1 MTQALGLA
9 GAAAALGIGMLIG
22 LERERHKGQGELRA
36 FAGLRTYSI
45 TALLGYVTQQVGGGV
60 LLGLLAGCLAVI
72 VSTAYWKS
80 RDKDPGITS
89 EVALLTVLVLGAWCV
104 TAPAMATA
112 IGVVTAGLL
121 AYRDKL
127 HNFAR
132 SQLTDTEMRDGLL
145 LLIVAL
151 VVLPL
156 APDRFIGPYGALNL
170 RTICTLTVL
179 LMAVGAVGHV
189 AVRTLGPRYGYAVG
203 AIASGFA
210 SSTVTVATMGKIAAK
225 EPEHLRTLAAAAIFS
240 NIATV
245 AQMALILGTVE
256 PALLAQMAWPLV
268 AGFAIT
274 VMYGGSLMLS
284 RPTAAA
290 SQPLEVGGA
299 FDLKLALVMV
309 LTLSAITFLSSL
321 MLHYFGQAGVIL
333 TATLSG
339 FADAHASIASIAA
352 LATSG
357 QLSMEAASV
366 PVLLAVSCNSL
377 SKCLVAWVSGGRR
390 FALYVIGGQV
400 LLMAVL
406 WLGTLIG
413 S

>member
-1 MTQALGLA
+1 MTQTLGLA

-22 LERERHKGQGELRA
+22 LERERHKGEGELRA

-45 TALLGYVTQQVGGGV
+45 TALLGYVAQQVGGGL
-60 LLGLLAGCLAVI
+60 LLGLIAGCLAVI

-89 EVALLTVLVLGAWCV
+89 EVALLTVLVLGAWCGV
-104 TAPAMATA
+104 APELATA
-112 IGVVTAGLL
+112 IGVVMAGLL

-132 SQLTDTEMRDGLL
+132 SQLTDVEMRDGLL
-145 LLIVAL
+145 LLVVAL

-156 APDRFIGPYGALNL
+156 APDRTIGPYGALNP

-189 AVRTLGPRYGYAVG
+189 AVRMLGPRYGYVVG

-210 SSTVTVATMGKIAAK
+210 SSTVTVAAMGHIAVK
-225 EPEHLRTLAAAAIFS
+225 EPEHLRTLAAAAILS
-240 NIATV
+240 SIATV
-245 AQMALILGTVE
+245 TQVALILGTVE
-256 PALLAQMAWPLV
+256 PTLLSQMAWPLL
-268 AGFAIT
+268 AGFAT
-274 VMYGGSLMLS
+274 TALYGACLMLHA
-284 RPTAAA
+284 PPAGA
-290 SQPLEVGGA
+290 SQAVQVGGA
-299 FDLKLALVMV
+299 FDLKLALIMV
-309 LTLSAITFLSSL
+309 LTLSGITFLSSL
-321 MLHYFGQAGVIL
+321 MLYHFGQVGVML

-357 QLSMEAASV
+357 KLSLASASI
-366 PVLLAVSCNSL
+366 PVLLAVSCNAL
-377 SKCLVAWVSGGRR
+377 SKCLVAGVSGGRR
-390 FALYVIGGQV
+390 FAAYVIAGQV
-400 LLMAVL
+400 LLIGAM
-406 WLGTLIG
+406 WLGALVG
-413 S
+413 

>member
-1 MTQALGLA
+1 MTQTLGLA

-45 TALLGYVTQQVGGGV
+45 TALLGYVAQQVGGGL
-60 LLGLLAGCLAVI
+60 LLGLIAGCLAVI

-80 RDKDPGITS
+80 REKDPGITS
-89 EVALLTVLVLGAWCV
+89 EVALLTVLVLGAWCGV
-104 TAPAMATA
+104 APELATA
-112 IGVVTAGLL
+112 IGVVIAGLL

-132 SQLTDTEMRDGLL
+132 SQLTDVEMRDGLL
-145 LLIVAL
+145 LLVVAL

-156 APDRFIGPYGALNL
+156 APDRIIGPYGALNP

-189 AVRTLGPRYGYAVG
+189 AVRTLGPRYGYVVG

-210 SSTVTVATMGKIAAK
+210 SSTVTVAAMGHIAVK
-225 EPEHLRTLAAAAIFS
+225 EPEHLRTLAAAAILS
-240 NIATV
+240 SLATV
-245 AQMALILGTVE
+245 AQVALILGTVE
-256 PALLAQMAWPLV
+256 PTLLSQMAWPLL
-268 AGFAIT
+268 AGFAT
-274 VMYGGSLMLS
+274 TALYGACLML
-284 RPTAAA
+284 RTPPAGA
-290 SQPLEVGGA
+290 SQAIQVGGA
-299 FDLKLALVMV
+299 FDLKLALIMV
-309 LTLSAITFLSSL
+309 LTLTGITFLSSL
-321 MLHYFGQAGVIL
+321 MLYYFGQVGVML

-357 QLSMEAASV
+357 QLSLASASI
-366 PVLLAVSCNSL
+366 PVLLAVSCNAL
-377 SKCLVAWVSGGRR
+377 SKCLVAGVSGGRR
-390 FALYVIGGQV
+390 FAAYVITGQV
-400 LLMAVL
+400 LLVGAM
-406 WLGTLIG
+406 WLGTLVG
-413 S
+413 

>member
-1 MTQALGLA
+1 MTQTLGLA

-22 LERERHKGQGELRA
+22 LERERHKGEGELRA

-45 TALLGYVTQQVGGGV
+45 TALLGYVAQQVGGGL
-60 LLGLLAGCLAVI
+60 LLGLIAGCLAVI

-89 EVALLTVLVLGAWCV
+89 EVALLTVLVLGAWCGV
-104 TAPAMATA
+104 APELATA
-112 IGVVTAGLL
+112 IGVVMAGLL

-132 SQLTDTEMRDGLL
+132 SQLTDVEMRDGLL
-145 LLIVAL
+145 LLVVAL

-156 APDRFIGPYGALNL
+156 APDRIIGPYGALNP

-189 AVRTLGPRYGYAVG
+189 AVRTLGPRYGYVVG

-210 SSTVTVATMGKIAAK
+210 SSTVTVAAMGHIAVK
-225 EPEHLRTLAAAAIFS
+225 EPEHLRTLAAAAILS

-245 AQMALILGTVE
+245 TQVALILGTVE
-256 PALLAQMAWPLV
+256 PTLLSQMAWPLL
-268 AGFAIT
+268 AGFAT
-274 VMYGGSLMLS
+274 TALYGACLMLS
-284 RPTAAA
+284 APPAGA
-290 SQPLEVGGA
+290 SQTVQVGGA
-299 FDLKLALVMV
+299 FDLKLALIMV
-309 LTLSAITFLSSL
+309 LTLSGITFLSSL
-321 MLHYFGQAGVIL
+321 MLYHFGQVGVML

-357 QLSMEAASV
+357 QLSLGAASI
-366 PVLLAVSCNSL
+366 PVLLAVSCNAL
-377 SKCLVAWVSGGRR
+377 SKCLVAGVSGGRR
-390 FALYVIGGQV
+390 FAAYVIAGQV
-400 LLMAVL
+400 LLIGAM

-413 S
+413 

>member
-1 MTQALGLA
+1 MTQTLGLA

-22 LERERHKGQGELRA
+22 LERERHKGEGELRA

-45 TALLGYVTQQVGGGV
+45 TALLGYVAQQVGGGL
-60 LLGLLAGCLAVI
+60 LLGLIAGCLAVI

-80 RDKDPGITS
+80 REKDPGITS
-89 EVALLTVLVLGAWCV
+89 EVALLTVLVLGAWCGV
-104 TAPAMATA
+104 APELATA
-112 IGVVTAGLL
+112 IGVVMAGLL

-132 SQLTDTEMRDGLL
+132 SQLTDVEMRDGLL
-145 LLIVAL
+145 LLVVAL

-156 APDRFIGPYGALNL
+156 APDRIIGPYGALNP

-189 AVRTLGPRYGYAVG
+189 AVRTLGPRYGYVLG

-210 SSTVTVATMGKIAAK
+210 SSTVTVAAMGHIAVK
-225 EPEHLRTLAAAAIFS
+225 EPEHLRTLAAAAILS

-245 AQMALILGTVE
+245 TQVALILGTVE
-256 PALLAQMAWPLV
+256 PTLLSQMAWPLL
-268 AGFAIT
+268 AGFAT
-274 VMYGGSLMLS
+274 TALYGACLMLS
-284 RPTAAA
+284 APPAGA
-290 SQPLEVGGA
+290 SQTVQVGGA
-299 FDLKLALVMV
+299 FDLKLALIMV
-309 LTLSAITFLSSL
+309 LTLSGITFLSSL
-321 MLHYFGQAGVIL
+321 MLYHFGQVGVML

-357 QLSMEAASV
+357 KLSLASASI
-366 PVLLAVSCNSL
+366 PVLLAVSCNAL
-377 SKCLVAWVSGGRR
+377 SKCLVAGVSGGRR
-390 FALYVIGGQV
+390 FAAYVIAGQV
-400 LLMAVL
+400 LLVGAM
-406 WLGTLIG
+406 WLGALVG
-413 S
+413 